1 MVRYS
6 NDVNVYIENKV
17 LLSEKVIP
25 VPLKAA
31 GVYRRVARNLEN
43 PDARKITEKTLSDEY
58 DEARRIFEDIAVRVY
73 GILGAKGGVTADE
86 WELIKSSITKGTYMF
101 PDVTLDLGTQTPWKI
116 KDGCADEFIRET
128 LKKHGINV
136 KIISSVGGKILYEDE
151 NSFIKQMATDFA
163 VISEFKQIEEKL
175 EIADYSG
182 TKKRLHYLTIYDFLK
197 FHLGLESVPTKEEFI
212 KQLETC
218 KGCKS
223 ASIIDARE
231 LVNKI
236 SGDFWAEYE
245 KYREFKMVQVLARW
259 YSKSS
264 IRSINREVYD
274 FISCNISES
283 MLNKAMKYLKVHTA
297 FLNPRSSKGDTKGT
311 TANFN
316 FRIQDANGDIYAV
329 VNENSYIDDYSKASK
344 KIKVTSM
351 SSLIINGL
359 EFGKNYCV
367 SLWEDMGNGDAIKLG
382 DLPKVTPGIKWP
394 IVKSINKCPFSDTMS
409 FSIVVEGGEGNLT
422 FVGCMKKGNDKIR
435 SVSDGIKLNPT
446 KSGNTL
452 KFEFK
457 SLEFEHDYVFC
468 VYVLLDGGKYTNKI
482 ISEFTYTPQK
492 TKFEKIIRLSTEGNK
507 FVFDKEISLDFADR
521 EWPELFGDGTVE
533 FACRSDRF
541 PESPNDKESGFHIST
556 LTKESYKNSI
566 FKIISADDTIY
577 PMLYI
582 CGWLKT
588 STGATQ
594 LVVHSIIYHILFKFK
609 SKSNVFKID
618 TTLVKNKSDL
628 KIPVLRVACF
638 DKNDNIVFS
647 SNNIIPDSQGMFSVN
662 PTGKVKFVVV
672 EAADPFE
679 RQIYLFRNLT
689 GLKTGKSKVSLF

>member
-1 MVRYS
+1 MIRYS
-6 NDVNVYIENKV
+6 NDVNVYIESKS
-17 LLSEKVIP
+17 LISEKIVP
-25 VPLKAA
+25 VPTKAA
-31 GVYRRVARNLEN
+31 GVYRRVAKNLEN
-43 PDARKITEKTLSDEY
+43 PDARKITEATLSDEY
-58 DEARRIFEDIAVRVY
+58 VEARRIFEEVVVRVY

-86 WELIKSSITKGTYMF
+86 WELIKSSISKGTYMF
-101 PDVTLDLGTQTPWKI
+101 PDVTLELGTATPWKI
-116 KDGCADEFIRET
+116 KDGCAEEFIREV
-128 LKKHGINV
+128 LRKHGITV
-136 KIISSVGGKILYEDE
+136 KIISLVGGKQLYDDE
-151 NSFIKQMATDFA
+151 NTFTKQMSVDFA
-163 VISEFKQIEEKL
+163 IINEFKQIEEKL

-197 FHLGLESVPTKEEFI
+197 FHLGLGVVPTKEEFI
-212 KQLETC
+212 KHLETC

-223 ASIIDARE
+223 AGIIDARE

-236 SGDFWAEYE
+236 KDDFWVEYE

-264 IRSINREVYD
+264 IRSINREVYE

-297 FLNPRSSKGDTKGT
+297 FLNPRNSKGDTKGT
-311 TANFN
+311 TANFK
-316 FRIQDANGDIYAV
+316 FRLQDVNGDIFAV
-329 VNENSYIDDYSKASK
+329 VNENNYIDDYSKASK
-344 KIKVTSM
+344 KIKVTSI
-351 SSLIINGL
+351 SSLAINGL

-382 DLPKVTPGIKWP
+382 DLPRVTPAIKWP
-394 IVKSINKCPFSDTMS
+394 AVKSIKKCPFSDTMS
-409 FSIVVEGGEGNLT
+409 FSIDIEGGEGNLT
-422 FVGCMKKGNDKIR
+422 YVGCMKKGNDKIE
-435 SVSDGIKLNPT
+435 SITDGSELLPER
-446 KSGNTL
+446 SGNTL
-452 KFEFK
+452 KFEVK
-457 SLEFEHDYVFC
+457 ALEFEQDYVFC

-492 TKFEKIIRLSTEGNK
+492 NKFERIIRLSTEGNK
-507 FVFDKEISLDFADR
+507 FVFDKEILLDFADR

-541 PESPNDKESGFHIST
+541 PESPNDTESGFYIGT
-556 LTKESYKNSI
+556 LSKESYKNSI
-566 FKIISADDTIY
+566 FKITSDRDTIY
-577 PMLYI
+577 PMIYI

-609 SKSNVFKID
+609 SNVFKID

-628 KIPVLRVACF
+628 KIPILKVSCF

-647 SNNIIPDSQGMFSVN
+647 SNNIIPDSQGTFSVN

-679 RQIYLFRNLT
+679 RQVYLFRNRT
-689 GLKTGKSKVSLF
+689 GLKTGKSKISLF